1 MTIWSL
7 GWFLVTLNDV
17 CYQVVANH
25 KVFFYFSDFMHN
37 IYTWMSQN
45 IAKYFNIF
53 LWHNF
58 IIILYIYPWKPGT
71 TKYMYFMVSYETGEG
86 VLSGKV
92 GTCMCIWEQ

>member
-1 MTIWSL
+1 
-7 GWFLVTLNDV
+7 
-17 CYQVVANH
+17 
-25 KVFFYFSDFMHN
+25 MHN

-71 TKYMYFMVSYETGEG
+71 TKYMYFMVSHETGEG
-86 VLSGKV
+86 
-92 GTCMCIWEQ
+92 GT